1 MTIFTPQERRVLLFL
16 LAALLVGSGARV
28 YRTRHR
34 KVGSHPIGGIPLPR
48 QARVDS
54 SSVQQLD
61 TVIGLVERR
70 IDCPTPPDLTKNR
83 IDINRASQRELCLLP
98 GIGTK
103 LAIRIIEYREAHG
116 FFEDAEQLRNVPG
129 IGDKKL
135 SKIRQM
141 VKAGEAAGSQSSS
154 DGGLGTE

>member
-16 LAALLVGSGARV
+16 LAALLVGSGVRV

-34 KVGSHPIGGIPLPR
+34 KVGSHPVGGIPFP
-48 QARVDS
+48 QQTPVDG

-70 IDCPTPPDLTKNR
+70 IESPHPPDLTKNR
-83 IDINRASQRELCLLP
+83 IDINAASQRELCLLP

-103 LAIRIIEYREAHG
+103 LATRIIEYREAHG
-116 FFEDAEQLRNVPG
+116 FFEDTEQLRNVPG
-129 IGDKKL
+129 IGEKKL
-135 SKIRQM
+135 SKIRRM
-141 VKAGEAAGSQSSS
+141 VKVDQTTGSQPSLE
-154 DGGLGTE
+154 GGLETE